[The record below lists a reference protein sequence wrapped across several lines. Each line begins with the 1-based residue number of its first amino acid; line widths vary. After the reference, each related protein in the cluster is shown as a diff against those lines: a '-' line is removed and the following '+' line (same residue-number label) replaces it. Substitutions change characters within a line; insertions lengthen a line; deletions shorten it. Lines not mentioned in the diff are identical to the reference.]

1 MTWGNTYSTTLQP
14 LTILQ
19 KKAIRIITF
28 SKFDAHST
36 PLFYR
41 LEILKFIDLI
51 FTNNALFMYDFHNGT
66 LPPVFNDFFRPIH
79 KVHQYNTRLASKK
92 SFYIPKIRTNYGKF
106 SIRFNG
112 AKIWNLIQDD
122 FKLKGR
128 NVFKRRLKESILNE
142 YQSDT

>member
-1 MTWGNTYSTTLQP
+1 
-14 LTILQ
+14 
-19 KKAIRIITF
+19 
-28 SKFDAHST
+28 
-36 PLFYR
+36 
-41 LEILKFIDLI
+41 
-51 FTNNALFMYDFHNGT
+51 MYDFHTGT

-92 SFYIPKIRTNYGKF
+92 SFYIPKIRPNYGKF

-112 AKIWNLIQDD
+112 AKIWNSIQDD

-142 YQSDT
+142 YQFDT